1 MMTLRNKILFFLF
14 TIIVIWRPVTLGWSS
29 LFENNYWLKYE
40 SLKKLYYNS
49 QYVRKEN
56 PGIIPD
62 HILESFAGG
71 IFLKG
76 LNPILI
82 VHDQPPLGRYL
93 ISLSIA
99 LFNNTTT
106 IPIFLLAISLVG
118 VYLVAAQTLHNKFI
132 ALIPVAIFANEP
144 LFIDKFNYLPLLE
157 PIQLPFIVF
166 SVYFFMKGNTDKR
179 NSLIWLFFSVVMIG
193 FVISIRYFVLGGA
206 LLVSFFSYL
215 LFSKSA
221 RQRFFAFCLFQPVAL
236 LILLL
241 SYFRTFQSGYD
252 LIKVLGIQKYIF
264 TYHQSA
270 FILPF
275 SFWDLLLFNR
285 WHTWWGTQAIAT
297 DPNWIIFWP
306 FSILIITISLIYIFL
321 NKIRLTGEEIIIS
334 LWIIF
339 YTLML
344 SAGYTSTRYF
354 LPLLPFL
361 YILAFSLILKV
372 LRLFSKPPPSV

>member
-285 WHTWWGTQAIAT
+285 WHTWWDDRKIVTDPQWIITWPIALIGAAMLAGQAILKKMQLSKAEVVLLL
-297 DPNWIIFWP
+297 WCV
-306 FSILIITISLIYIFL
+306 LYSL
-321 NKIRLTGEEIIIS
+321 S
-334 LWIIF
+334 LS
-339 YTLML
+339 T
-344 SAGYTSTRYF
+344 GYTSTRYF
-354 LPLLPFL
+354 LPLIPFL
-361 YILAFSLILKV
+361 YILATSSVIRSI
-372 LRLFSKPPPSV
+372 RLWKHI